1 MNILIY
7 GDNSAAGMNLIPGFE
22 ELGCSVDYISNFD
35 PRRDY
40 YTSITIRS
48 GKSKIVRRISGV
60 VNSILLP
67 LKLKKKYDMIIM
79 VNPFIGPF
87 LLSDWVFR
95 MLKDRTENLFWWI
108 TTCDTKMRLW
118 SKDNNKILCQKCNL
132 EKGTLDE
139 CPKFNEIGIEFDR
152 RVEVY
157 VDEVI
162 SCTYEYAAG
171 RVNTKK
177 DIKIIPLSTSIYQ
190 NHSPCMEPGNVKQNK
205 ILFYHGAQSLFK
217 GSDVIE
223 EAFCYGEKR
232 WSNKADFDIGS
243 YMKLKNYISY
253 ILNKD
258 VIVDQLYNR
267 SFGVNSLLIMQS
279 GRLLL
284 AGDTDNYEVFNSQP
298 PAPVVRLNG
307 KYDNLTEKIDDIM
320 SNWNYYSEM
329 RAEGPAYVQ
338 KYHSPLVVAQQF
350 LEKIKS

>member
-7 GDNSAAGMNLIPGFE
+7 GDNSAAGKNLIPGFE
-22 ELGCSVDYISNFD
+22 GLGYTVDYVSNTD
-35 PRRDY
+35 PRRGYD
-40 YTSITIRS
+40 IDIAIRS
-48 GKSKIVRRISGV
+48 GKSKIVRRTSGII
-60 VNSILLP
+60 NSILLP

-87 LLSDWVFR
+87 LLSDWIFK
-95 MLKDRTENLFWWI
+95 MLRDRTENLFWWI
-108 TTCDTKMRLW
+108 TTCDSKMRLW
-118 SKDNNKILCQKCNL
+118 SKENNATLCQRCNV
-132 EKGTLDE
+132 ERNTLDE

-152 RVEVY
+152 RAEVY

-162 SCTYEYAAG
+162 PCSFEYAAG
-171 RVNTKK
+171 HVSAKK
-177 DIKIIPLSTSIYQ
+177 DIKIIPLSTSILP
-190 NHSPCMEPGNVKQNK
+190 NHSSCIDSGNAKQNK
-205 ILFYHGAQSLFK
+205 ILFYHGAQSIFK
-217 GSDVIE
+217 GSDVIK

-232 WSNKADFDIGS
+232 WGNKADFDIGS
-243 YMKLKNYISY
+243 FIKLENYILY

-258 VIVDQLYNR
+258 VIVDQLYNM

-338 KYHSPLVVAQQF
+338 KYHSPLVIAQQF
-350 LEKIKS
+350 VEKIKS